1 VPEDLQQLVG
11 VAAALRA
18 HDTLELARPRDDF
31 AAELRSRLMAEA
43 ERTLVPGQAPLTL
56 PVRRRGPRE
65 RRLVAAASAVV
76 LLGGSAGMAAA
87 AQQALPGDPLY
98 PIKRGIERAEAGLS
112 VSSAGKG
119 QDLLRQANDRLD
131 EVHSMLAGDSV
142 SATALV
148 PQTIDDFTAQSREG
162 ASLLM
167 DSFVETRDPS
177 TVVAVHE
184 FAAHGIAL
192 LQDLA
197 RTAPADAQDE
207 LAAAALALGDIDRA
221 ATDLCPTCGGDLPEL
236 KIPGMFLAAADADRT
251 LAALDAGALDN
262 SHPFIVDKRSLVK
275 QPTGTLG
282 DLAGATGEQAA
293 PAPSAPQASAPAQ
306 DPSSSGSLL
315 DLAGADSSTGG
326 KSTGK
331 SLTDVTKKV
340 TDTVDETVDKTVDGT
355 TSGLADGL
363 SGAVETVLPDPLNPL
378 GQ

>member
-1 VPEDLQQLVG
+1 
-11 VAAALRA
+11 
-18 HDTLELARPRDDF
+18 
-31 AAELRSRLMAEA
+31 
-43 ERTLVPGQAPLTL
+43 
-56 PVRRRGPRE
+56 
-65 RRLVAAASAVV
+65 
-76 LLGGSAGMAAA
+76 
-87 AQQALPGDPLY
+87 
-98 PIKRGIERAEAGLS
+98 
-112 VSSAGKG
+112 
-119 QDLLRQANDRLD
+119 
-131 EVHSMLAGDSV
+131 
-142 SATALV
+142 
-148 PQTIDDFTAQSREG
+148 
-162 ASLLM
+162 
-167 DSFVETRDPS
+167 
-177 TVVAVHE
+177 
-184 FAAHGIAL
+184 
-192 LQDLA
+192 
-197 RTAPADAQDE
+197 
-207 LAAAALALGDIDRA
+207 
-221 ATDLCPTCGGDLPEL
+221 
-236 KIPGMFLAAADADRT
+236 MFLAAADADRT

-262 SHPFIVDKRSLVK
+262 SHPFVVDKRSLVK